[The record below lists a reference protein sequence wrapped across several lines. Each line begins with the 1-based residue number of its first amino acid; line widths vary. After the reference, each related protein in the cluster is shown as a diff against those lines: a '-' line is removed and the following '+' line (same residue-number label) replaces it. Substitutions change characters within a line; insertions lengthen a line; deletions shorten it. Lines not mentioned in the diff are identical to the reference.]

1 MTLSPGTRLGPYE
14 IVAPLGAGGM
24 GEVYRARDTRLGRE
38 VAVKVL
44 PEEFAK
50 DAERLARFQRE
61 AQILASLNHPNVA
74 AIYGIEESKGVRALV
89 LELVEGPTL
98 AERLAKGALPVAE
111 ALDVCRQIASA
122 LEAAHESGVIHR
134 DLKPA
139 NVKISPAGEVK
150 VLDFGLAKGTPTP
163 ASGSDPH
170 LSHSPTMTEGATA
183 AGVILGTA
191 AYMSPEQARGKP
203 VDRRTDI
210 WSFGC
215 VLYECLTG
223 RRTFEGETIS
233 DMIARILEREPDW
246 SALPAATPTK
256 ARELLRHCLEKEA
269 KKRLRDIGDA
279 RIELEEAVA
288 AGKPPSGILGAVQP
302 PPAQRARGSR
312 FAFALA
318 GAALVAGVAIGI
330 VFANARR
337 PASRGARAGATCLS
351 VAMPSELRFQ
361 RARLSPDGR
370 SVILLG
376 RPRAAEGDEQARP
389 RLYLRPLDR
398 FEATPIAGT
407 EGSAGSFLS
416 PDGRWIAFVAPLSR
430 ETTQRRLAK
439 VLADGSAP
447 PVTLTEWNDAWVP
460 GAVWLNGGDILIPT
474 DQGKA
479 FLHVPSAG
487 GTPSSATK
495 IDAGDFAGTFDFV
508 EALPDDRGVLAN
520 ATSYGAGGYQVGVAL
535 LDPKSGKARIL
546 IDQGGNAK
554 YSRTGHLVFT
564 RGDALLAA
572 PFSLGR
578 LEIAGEAIAL
588 TSGLYTPNTWAH
600 GAFSL
605 SSDGTLAYAPGGMAG
620 GQRRIATVAPGGDA
634 VPLSDERRAFE
645 QSPEVSRDGRR
656 VAAVI
661 TNARAIYEIWGA
673 DLDRP
678 GLRRIAAAPGA
689 DCASPVWS
697 PDGERLAYY
706 RQALS
711 AEDGIYVARADG
723 REEPARVLKKESENE
738 FLIPSSWSPD
748 GSALLIVRASEGKSD
763 VLLLPMKAAA
773 GEIAKPRPLLS
784 GPFDES
790 QAVFSPDGRWIA
802 YLSDETGKF
811 GVYLCAFHADGS
823 VGMSVPVS
831 SGVGGRPRW
840 SADGKTVFF
849 VSDRSR
855 VMSAAVSVGPPLTIG
870 ARALAFDLERL
881 RVDDQDFDLL
891 PDGRLLVIQK
901 GEEEDDITRFN
912 VVLNWTDELAR
923 RVSERK

>member
-1 MTLSPGTRLGPYE
+1 MPLPPGTRLGPYE

-24 GEVYRARDTRLGRE
+24 GEVYRARDTRLGRD

-44 PEEFAK
+44 PDHFAG

-74 AIYGIEESKGVRALV
+74 AIYGLEESQGVRALV

-98 AERLAKGALPVAE
+98 AERLARGPLPVPE

-150 VLDFGLAKGTPTP
+150 VLDFGLAKGTPTA

-170 LSHSPTMTEGATA
+170 LSHSPTLTEGATA

-223 RRTFEGETIS
+223 RRAFEGETIS

-246 SALPAATPTK
+246 AALPAQTPTK
-256 ARELLRHCLEKEA
+256 ARELLRHCLEKDA

-288 AGKPPSGILGAVQP
+288 AGKPPSGVVAAAQP
-302 PPAQRARGSR
+302 TPARRARLSGL
-312 FAFALA
+312 AIGLA
-318 GAALVAGVAIGI
+318 GAALVAGVAIGL
-330 VFANARR
+330 VLANARR
-337 PASRGARAGATCLS
+337 SPSRAARAGVTCLS
-351 VAMPSELRFQ
+351 VAMPSDVRVG

-370 SVILLG
+370 NLVLLG

-389 RLYLRPLDR
+389 RLYVRPLDR

-407 EGSAGSFLS
+407 EGTTGFLMS
-416 PDGRWIAFVAPLSR
+416 PDGRWLAFVAPLSR
-430 ETTQRRLAK
+430 ETTQRRFAK

-447 PVTLTEWNDAWVP
+447 PVTLTEWKDAWVP
-460 GAVWLNGGDILIPT
+460 GAVWLRAGDILIPT

-479 FLHVPSAG
+479 FLRVPSSG
-487 GTPSSATK
+487 GEPSGATK
-495 IDAGDFAGTFDFV
+495 IDAGDFSGTFDFV

-520 ATSYGAGGYQVGVAL
+520 ATSYGAGGG
-535 LDPKSGKARIL
+535 
-546 IDQGGNAK
+546 
-554 YSRTGHLVFT
+554 
-564 RGDALLAA
+564 
-572 PFSLGR
+572 
-578 LEIAGEAIAL
+578 
-588 TSGLYTPNTWAH
+588 
-600 GAFSL
+600 
-605 SSDGTLAYAPGGMAG
+605 
-620 GQRRIATVAPGGDA
+620 
-634 VPLSDERRAFE
+634 
-645 QSPEVSRDGRR
+645 DGRR
-656 VAAVI
+656 GAAVI
-661 TNARAIYEIWGA
+661 TNAKAIYEIWGT

-678 GLRRIAAAPGA
+678 GLRRIAALPDA
-689 DCASPVWS
+689 DCAAPIWS
-697 PDGERLAYY
+697 PDGERIAHY

-711 AEDGIYVARADG
+711 AEDGVYVSRADG
-723 REEPARVLKKESENE
+723 QGEPMRVLEKESEGD

-748 GSALLIVRASEGKSD
+748 GSALLVTRAREGKND
-763 VLLLPMKAAA
+763 VLLVPVKAAA
-773 GEIAKPRPLLS
+773 GESALPRPLLS
-784 GPFDES
+784 GPFSETS
-790 QAVFSPDGRWIA
+790 AVFSPDGRRIA
-802 YLSDETGKF
+802 YVSDETGKF
-811 GVYLCAFHADGS
+811 CVYVCEFHADSG

-831 SGVGGRPRW
+831 GSAGNRPRW
-840 SADGKTVFF
+840 SADGKTIYF

-855 VMSAAVSVGPPLTIG
+855 VMAAAVSAGPPLSVG
-870 ARALAFDLERL
+870 APALAFDLEKL
-881 RVDDQDFDLL
+881 RVDDQDFDVL

-901 GEEEDDITRFN
+901 GEEEDDITRTN

-923 RVSERK
+923 RVGARK